1 MWHIWT
7 VINIRISNYLASFYL
22 EIKAGRGFFLLK
34 ALDQNVK
41 ASYIHDYGNSELDI
55 LKKDTTKLRLA
66 IAESTTTILVQDDPG
81 VGGLLKIK
89 LYSYRKTGRTG
100 KRGNYAK
107 KKRHDRAYLLT
118 KRRQVKKDFE
128 LFQSESLDRLC
139 TGVLHF
145 DQLKQQPKS
154 PHVALDK
161 VFQWLDSNHYL
172 DPHKISAWAEYG
184 DNKCMHVHFLACL
197 KGGLMFDTNNHN
209 SKLVKS
215 IQSSWSYG
223 YASVKSQPYQLERL
237 ANYWVA
243 VPEVEQKAYGEL
255 SDGQMVAL
263 RDSIAHE
270 VNQWQ
275 KLPQTPQNKGKIEEL
290 KDRKKEVQKQIKQ
303 GRANW
308 YLNRNKDNPYRSSLS
323 GFHSQKLNLTTDQAK
338 ALSRLGK
345 FSHAKLSAK
354 ALNNVN
360 PNTGEISNGPVLATV
375 SLFLKLNPEE
385 VQQALRLKTSFE
397 LSNALNHKS

>member
-1 MWHIWT
+1 M
-7 VINIRISNYLASFYL
+7 
-22 EIKAGRGFFLLK
+22 LK
-34 ALDQNVK
+34 TLDQNVK
-41 ASYIHDYGNSELDI
+41 ASYVHDYGQSELNL
-55 LKKDTTKLRLA
+55 LKSDATALSLDV
-66 IAESTTTILVQDDPG
+66 AESSYHLLVPDDPG
-81 VGGLLKIK
+81 VGGVLKIN

-100 KRGNYAK
+100 KRGSYAK
-107 KKRHDRAYLLT
+107 KKRHDRQYLLN
-118 KRRQVKKDFE
+118 KRRQVKRDFE
-128 LFQSESLDRLC
+128 LFQTESPDRLC

-145 DQLKQQPKS
+145 DKLKQCPKT
-154 PHVALDK
+154 PHTALDK
-161 VFQWLDSNHYL
+161 VFSWLDSNSYL
-172 DPHKISAWAEYG
+172 DPHKFCAWAEYG
-184 DNKCMHVHFLACL
+184 DDKAMHVHFLACL
-197 KGGLMFDTNNHN
+197 KSGLKFETANHK
-209 SKLVKS
+209 SKLVKA

-223 YASVKSQPYQLERL
+223 YASVKPQPYQLERL

-308 YLNRNKDNPYRSSLS
+308 YPNSNIDNPYRSSLS
-323 GFHSQKLNLTTDQAK
+323 GFHSQKLNLTLSQAK
-338 ALSRLGK
+338 VLSRLGK

-354 ALNNVN
+354 ALTNVN
-360 PNTGEISNGPVLATV
+360 PTTGEISNGPVLATV
-375 SLFLKLNPEE
+375 SLFLKLSPEE
-385 VQQALRLKTSFE
+385 VKQALVLQ
-397 LSNALNHKS
+397 KSGEVR